1 MIGLKATNQGNLV
14 RGKRKKTTFYFI
26 EKHDFTGAI

>member
-1 MIGLKATNQGNLV
+1 MIELKATAQGNLV
-14 RGKRKKTTFYFI
+14 RGKEKNMFYFI